1 MFVHHEG
8 LVVAYTWNRE
18 KQMFVALGK
27 EFDMYTK
34 NFLVA
39 SLQFYNDMEYLR
51 NELLKE

>member
-1 MFVHHEG
+1 MVYFNLAEG
-8 LVVAYTWNRE
+8 ASELFHF
-18 KQMFVALGK
+18 Q
-27 EFDMYTK
+27 YTK